1 MTATRSSL
9 LLPLLHLLLPLACG
23 GDGGGGPEFS
33 PYCGGPAI
41 ELATLPAVLSE
52 DGYLSREVGTY
63 RVTENLMIDGA
74 ALCVEPG
81 VVVEIDKGCQITVGG
96 EAVGA
101 LIVDGHL
108 EDGALDPV
116 VFRSS
121 SSAPHVGDWDKI
133 LFSAKTDSE
142 RSRLVG
148 AIVEHAGAYDL
159 HGKAAVALHEASV
172 EMRQL
177 TVRNG
182 LGFGVAFD
190 GPKAWPRGFEDVHF
204 EKLGEGA
211 FSVSAQRLH
220 HLSGPITLA
229 DDVPRVEITHA
240 NIYED
245 TRVPNLGVPWRLM
258 GGSVATQNG
267 AVLTVEA
274 GVRLELDAGVRLTA
288 GGSTPGGIELLGEA
302 DAPVVI
308 TALKGREAPGAWDKI
323 ALTLNTTRAVIRH
336 TILEYGGQS
345 RYNGGQ
351 GSLIVG
357 GALDELTA
365 LTVKQGAGAAVIL
378 REGGVLPGDLS
389 AVTLEAHEGALLG
402 VTAGRL
408 GDLTLAADITHD
420 LDAPHVAVLAGLVAE
435 AIDLGGLAWPVQVL
449 EPISI
454 GEGGHLSLGP
464 GADWRFDAA
473 AGLAIGLE
481 GAGGLTAVGSE
492 DAPVV
497 FTSLAEEPAAGDWQ
511 GLTFEAGSMGTGS
524 TIQHVEIAYGGAEAE
539 EVVVPANLSILGGDP
554 AISHALIRASA
565 GHGLHISHVAQP
577 AIDEATITYEDNTLE
592 DLHRE

>member
-1 MTATRSSL
+1 MRVLPFL
-9 LLPLLHLLLPLACG
+9 LLPLILLACG
-23 GDGGGGPEFS
+23 DDGGGAPEVS
-33 PYCGGPAI
+33 PYCSGPAI
-41 ELATLPAVLSE
+41 EQTKLPAVLAA
-52 DGYLSREVGTY
+52 DGYLSREIGTY

-108 EDGALDPV
+108 EDGSLDPV
-116 VFRSS
+116 IFRSS
-121 SSAPHVGDWDKI
+121 ASAPHVGDWDKI
-133 LFSAKTDSE
+133 LFSAKADSE

-182 LGFGVAFD
+182 LGFGVVFD
-190 GPKAWPRGFEDVHF
+190 GPNAWPRAFEDVHF

-220 HLSGPITLA
+220 HLSGPITLT
-229 DDVPRVEITHA
+229 DDVPRVELTHA

-245 TRVPNLGVPWRLM
+245 TRVPDLGVPWRLM

-288 GGSTPGGIELLGEA
+288 GGSTPGGIELLGAA
-302 DAPVVI
+302 DAPVLI
-308 TALKGREAPGAWDKI
+308 TSLKGREAPGAWDKI

-336 TILEYGGQS
+336 TVLEYGGQS

-351 GSLIVG
+351 GSLIIG
-357 GALDELTA
+357 GPLDELSA
-365 LTVKQGAGAAVIL
+365 LTVKQGAGAAVLL

-389 AVTLEAHEGALLG
+389 AVTLDAHEGALLG

-408 GDLTLAADITHD
+408 ADLALAEAISHD
-420 LDAPHVAVLAGLVAE
+420 LDAPHLAVLAGILTE
-435 AIDLGGLAWPVQVL
+435 AVDLSWLAWPVHVL
-449 EPISI
+449 EPVIV
-454 GEGGHLSLGP
+454 GEGGHLSLGA

-473 AGLAIGLE
+473 AGLTVGLE
-481 GAGGLTAVGSE
+481 GAGGLTAVGDE
-492 DAPVV
+492 AAPVV
-497 FTSLAEEPAAGDWQ
+497 FTSLAEEPAPGDWL
-511 GLTFEAGSMGTGS
+511 GLTFEAGSQDTNS
-524 TIQHVEIAYGGAEAE
+524 TLQHVEIAYGGADSE
-539 EVVVPANLSILGGDP
+539 ETPVPANLSILGGDP
-554 AISHALIRASA
+554 AISHTLIRASA
-565 GHGLHISHVAQP
+565 GHGVHVAADAQP
-577 AIDEATITYEDNTLE
+577 IVDQATMTYEDNTLE
-592 DLHRE
+592 DLHAE